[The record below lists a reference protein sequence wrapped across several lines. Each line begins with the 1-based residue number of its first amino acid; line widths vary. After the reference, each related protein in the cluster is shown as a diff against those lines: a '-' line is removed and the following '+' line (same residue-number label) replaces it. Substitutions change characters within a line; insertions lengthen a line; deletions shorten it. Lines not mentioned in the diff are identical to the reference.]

1 MCVGSHTRFKGLMLI
16 FLVLV
21 GTFYPIYRAHAV
33 LPLLAARAVIPA
45 IAGRIVMKRAMQVAV
60 TDAQYLA
67 VVNNTTRAISAT
79 TRANATS
86 IGAKSF
92 FRSSSGALTWAG
104 VGYSVGDISSEY
116 FANKSNVMVA
126 TTGRPIGDGR
136 YAVDIAGKTYITD
149 FLPSESNPFI
159 ATPVINGNIPSHTV
173 SELTPNMQWY
183 QVIHTKPE
191 QYIVGS
197 VESVA
202 QGYFSYVAENN
213 GHNCPAGKG
222 LCTYEFQITD
232 IELNQGSNSYV
243 KYQYT
248 AFYTDKLGNEASQI
262 YSPFQRIQIY
272 YNKQYIPDN
281 SAIDKQFLIAN
292 DADGFSALE
301 KLKEYQLDLDRLAS
315 LLNNLLYQS
324 AAQPDYDGIPITSSN
339 PITANEIKSVYP
351 DYGKLTDFDLLY
363 PAQVKP
369 DGDLVIK
376 TPGLSTETGQSGKVE
391 LDLGEYPEID
401 EPDLE
406 EPPTGKEILE
416 PIENLMPFI
425 KNIQLPSKDAS
436 CPIAEFN
443 VFDTQYKV
451 DSHCPLLEQNK
462 GLFQLI
468 VGILWAFLS
477 LRIILSA

>member
-1 MCVGSHTRFKGLMLI
+1 MRVGSHTRFKGLMLI
-16 FLVLV
+16 FIVLV
-21 GTFYPIYRAHAV
+21 GTFYPIYYAHAV

-60 TDAQYLA
+60 TDAQYVT
-67 VVNNTTRAISAT
+67 VVNNTTRAISAA
-79 TRANATS
+79 TRANATAV
-86 IGAKSF
+86 GTKSF

-116 FANKSNVMVA
+116 FANKADIMVA
-126 TTGRPIGDGR
+126 TTGRPLGDGR
-136 YAVDIAGKTYITD
+136 YAVDVAGKTYITD

-159 ATPVINGNIPSHTV
+159 ATPVIDGNLPSQTV
-173 SELTPNMQWY
+173 PELNSTMQWY
-183 QVIHTKPE
+183 QVISTKPE

-202 QGYFSYVAENN
+202 RGYFNYTAE
-213 GHNCPAGKG
+213 GGSRNCPAGSG
-222 LCTYEFQITD
+222 LCTYEFTPTE
-232 IELNQGSNSYV
+232 IEINQGSTSYV

-248 AFYTDKLGNEASQI
+248 AFYIDKLGQEAKQV
-262 YSPFQRIQIY
+262 YSPIQRIQVY
-272 YNKQYIPDN
+272 YNKHYIPN
-281 SAIDKQFLIAN
+281 NEVMDKQFLIAN
-292 DADGFSALE
+292 DLDGFAALE
-301 KLKEYQLDLDRLAS
+301 KLKEYQLDLDKLAS
-315 LLNNLLYQS
+315 MLNNLFYHS
-324 AAQPDYDGIPITSSN
+324 ATQPDYDGIPITSSN

-376 TPGLSTETGQSGKVE
+376 TPGISTETGQSGKVE

-425 KNIQLPSKDAS
+425 KNIQLPNKEAS
-436 CPIAEFN
+436 CPVAEFN
-443 VFDTQYKV
+443 VFDTQYKI

-462 GLFQLI
+462 VLFQLI
-468 VGILWAFLS
+468 AGILWAFLS